1 MKHKENWDRVM
12 IFQSTNRKKANIFEQ
27 GAILNQAFLCKV
39 PELGLTQIY
48 KDLRIYPIFDAV
60 AMAISYWSEF
70 DLTRVASITEEIL
83 NETWDGSKIEPKQEQ
98 AIKAQE
104 RAQENDMLPRLRPEI
119 EIGYG
124 E

>member
-27 GAILNQAFLCKV
+27 GAILSQAFLCKV

-48 KDLRIYPIFDAV
+48 KDLKLYPIFDAM
-60 AMAISYWSEF
+60 AMAISYWSEL

-83 NETWDGSKIEPKQEQ
+83 NETWDGSKIESYQEK
-98 AIKAQE
+98 ILEKDNFESENE
-104 RAQENDMLPRLRPEI
+104 RSLRPEI